1 MVDESGMERNGAQ
14 LDPLPTPL
22 AAPAPRAAGRG
33 AEDETRLTQEIVS
46 LDDAAAVFMNRDASG
61 RIPIIIIPRRPN
73 RIVNALVANAALI
86 LAAGIAGGLAL
97 GNAGIVLAAVVAG
110 TVLLFLGVFRAFLV
124 RIPEGSVALL
134 TRGGRYVGTVGAGL
148 HILLPWVLVS
158 HLVTRRE
165 IPYEVPP
172 VEAPTQETVRVRID
186 ALLTFAITDAYRFV
200 YRISADDFDHVL
212 RAAAQDVLRSL
223 VRRLSVD
230 GVMGLSQQ
238 EAETVRAALQEEVAR
253 FGAAVTR
260 VNITFARPPAAFL
273 QTQEGR
279 NLAVLQRAEQAER
292 QTLALRRLAD
302 EEALALNRVT
312 ARLQRELAEVQGRV
326 LQAAA
331 RRELVE
337 AEASAEALR
346 LARLADRLE
355 RFPQAASFDLRRLR
369 LDVARSLAGNT
380 RAVVQLGEVGDVART
395 VLMRDTLRES
405 LRELGA
411 GDDDGAAPDGEGAG
425 GGPDGGPAGGAAAG
439 PARGA
444 VVDQSG
450 ESGVRS

>member
-1 MVDESGMERNGAQ
+1 MH
-14 LDPLPTPL
+14 
-22 AAPAPRAAGRG
+22 
-33 AEDETRLTQEIVS
+33 
-46 LDDAAAVFMNRDASG
+46 RDASG
-61 RIPIIIIPRRPN
+61 RIPIILVPRRPN
-73 RIVNALVANAALI
+73 RIVNALVANAVLV
-86 LAAGIAGGLAL
+86 LAAGVAGGLAL
-97 GNAGIVLAAVVAG
+97 GNAGVVAAAVVAG

-172 VEAPTQETVRVRID
+172 VEAPSEESVRVRID
-186 ALLTFAITDAYRFV
+186 ALLTFAIEDAYRFV

-223 VRRLSVD
+223 ARRLSVD

-238 EAETVRAALQEEVAR
+238 EAEAVRVALQEEVAR

-260 VNITFARPPAAFL
+260 VNITFARPPDAFL
-273 QTQEGR
+273 QTQEAR

-292 QTLALRRLAD
+292 QALALRRLAD
-302 EEALALNRVT
+302 EETLALNRLG
-312 ARLQRELAEVQGRV
+312 ARLERELAEVEGRTR
-326 LQAAA
+326 QATA

-337 AEASAEALR
+337 AEAAAEALR
-346 LARLADRLE
+346 LARLAERLE
-355 RFPQAASFDLRRLR
+355 RFPDAAAFDIRRLR

-395 VLMRDTLRES
+395 VLLRDTLRES
-405 LRELGA
+405 VQELEGGGP
-411 GDDDGAAPDGEGAG
+411 GDAPGGAPDGA
-425 GGPDGGPAGGAAAG
+425 PDGVPPAPPVPPVP
-439 PARGA
+439 PA
-444 VVDQSG
+444 DQSG
-450 ESGVRS
+450 GARTAS